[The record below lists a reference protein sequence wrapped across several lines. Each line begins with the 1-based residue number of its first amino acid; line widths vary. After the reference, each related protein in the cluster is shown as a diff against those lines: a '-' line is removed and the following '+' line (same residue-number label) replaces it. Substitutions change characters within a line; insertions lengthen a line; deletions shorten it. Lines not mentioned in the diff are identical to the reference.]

1 MRRSTAAAVGLLL
14 AALLVTACD
23 TPDDAPGDRGTAD
36 RDRDRDRDRDTNGA
50 GGEEIFLT
58 FAGDIHFEA
67 HLGRLL
73 RRPREGLGPI
83 SHTLSAAD
91 ITMVNLESSI
101 TTRGT
106 PDPKQLEDTDDRY
119 WFRTR
124 SAALDL
130 LDRAGVDV
138 VGLAN
143 NHAADYGAVG
153 FADTLRAV
161 TESPVPVVGVGKD
174 REAAFTPH
182 QVTVRGTDVAVF
194 AADASAREG
203 TSSRWAAGRTTPGIA
218 SARDTRTG
226 ALLDAVRRAADRDE
240 LVVVYVHWGT
250 EYDPCPNA
258 GQRTLARDLADAGAD
273 VVVGSHPHVLQ
284 GAGWLGDTYVAYGL
298 GNFVWYHNSQAETGA
313 LRLRVADGRVIAD
326 TWLPARIREDGL
338 PRRVVGDAA
347 ADARQ
352 QWGTLRACTGLSARP
367 AESAGV
373 DAPSGSASSYA
384 FSVRR
389 IGPVLRAEMASSHGP
404 GCPVPWRDLRRV
416 RLTYVGFDGRDHRG
430 AVVVHERYVTDVATV
445 FRRLYDARW
454 PIRQMRPVS
463 DFGGDDDRSMA
474 ADNTSAF
481 NCRTVAGQEHWS
493 AHAYGA
499 AVDINPVENPY
510 VVEGSVQPPSGRRF
524 AALDRSPGSP
534 ALPGVIVADDV
545 VVEAFREIGWEWG
558 GRWAAPDYQH
568 FYAP

>member
-1 MRRSTAAAVGLLL
+1 MCRRALTAVALVL
-14 AALLVTACD
+14 AALLVPACD
-23 TPDDAPGDRGTAD
+23 AQPDARRDPAVAAESD
-36 RDRDRDRDRDTNGA
+36 RDGNRDTNGGPGA
-50 GGEEIFLT
+50 EDIVLT

-67 HLGRLL
+67 HLESLPSRSRG
-73 RRPREGLGPI
+73 GLGAI
-83 SHTLSAAD
+83 SRTLRAAD

-106 PDPKQLEDTDDRY
+106 PDPKQLEDPDDRY

-124 SAALDL
+124 PAALDL

-161 TESPVPVVGVGKD
+161 AESRVPVVGVGKD

-182 QVTVRGTDVAVF
+182 QVTVHGTDVAVF
-194 AADASAREG
+194 AADASTREG
-203 TSSRWAAGRTTPGIA
+203 TSPRWAAGPTTPGIA
-218 SARDTRTG
+218 SARETRTG
-226 ALLDAVRRAADRDE
+226 ALLDAVRGAADRDE
-240 LVVVYVHWGT
+240 LVVVYLHWGT
-250 EYDPCPNA
+250 EYDRCPSA
-258 GQRTLARDLADAGAD
+258 GQRSLARDLADAGAD

-298 GNFVWYHNSQAETGA
+298 GNFVWYHNSQAETGV
-313 LRLRVADGRVIAD
+313 LRLRVADGRVTAD

-338 PRRVVGDAA
+338 PRRIVGEAA
-347 ADARQ
+347 TDARER
-352 QWGTLRACTGLSARP
+352 WGTLRACTGLSDRP
-367 AESAGV
+367 A
-373 DAPSGSASSYA
+373 DATGAPTGSASSYA

-389 IGPVLRAEMASSHGP
+389 IGPALRAEMATSHGP

-416 RLTYVGFDGRDHRG
+416 RLAYVGFDGREHRG
-430 AVVVHERYVTDVATV
+430 AVVVHEGHATDLATV

-454 PIRQMRPVS
+454 PIRRMRPVS

-510 VVEGSVQPPSGRRF
+510 VVGGSVQPPSGRRF
-524 AALDRSPGSP
+524 AVLDRSPGSQAP
-534 ALPGVIVADDV
+534 PGAIVADDV

-558 GRWAAPDYQH
+558 GTWASPDYQH
-568 FYAP
+568 FYAPSP